1 MPIETVPEHD
11 IRYHLVA
18 FDAKGRERPE
28 EGGPYS
34 RAVLREAATSEPTDV
49 FLFSHGWNGDVPDAR
64 RQYGRWLA
72 AMASCGDDIAA
83 AAAMPGGFRPLLVGL
98 HWPSKA
104 WGDEQLGGASFLVEA
119 TGEGT
124 DGDDAGDDARDDVQA
139 LVSDLAAQLHDTPA
153 TRQAI
158 RTIVQSALVDAAPAT
173 LPSEVRKAYQV
184 IDADTGTGQEGAG
197 AAPGDDRE
205 PFDAEATYQAC
216 QQEEIV
222 SFGEVSLGGILAPL
236 RVLTFWQMKRRARDF
251 GESGAS
257 TLLRSLQEAAPAA
270 RFHLMG
276 HRVGGHRGPA
286 RPGRPAAGP
295 HARAGAGRDVAVV
308 VLLEHPGLFRPA
320 RVLPPDRGR
329 RHGGRARCGHD
340 VRPRPCGARVLPDRR
355 QRARP
360 GRIRGPRRPA
370 DLRRDRHLRHPRS
383 RDRDRRRTDARGR
396 RGVRAA
402 ATGRPQPSRGR
413 GHRDQRGH
421 HGCPQRHLSW
431 RGRARGVAGGGGHL
445 RRCRP
450 RWRGFPT
457 ICGSLGSGSA
467 HEVRT
472 IRARLR

>member
-72 AMASCGDDIAA
+72 AMASCGEDIAA

-197 AAPGDDRE
+197 AARGISARAAPQPCSGACRR
-205 PFDAEATYQAC
+205 PRRPLASTSWATA
-216 QQEEIV
+216 
-222 SFGEVSLGGILAPL
+222 SAASSRRRPS
-236 RVLTFWQMKRRARDF
+236 RARA
-251 GESGAS
+251 SGPPGGRS
-257 TLLRSLQEAAPAA
+257 TRS
-270 RFHLMG
+270 RWC
-276 HRVGGHRGPA
+276 
-286 RPGRPAAGP
+286 
-295 HARAGAGRDVAVV
+295 
-308 VLLEHPGLFRPA
+308 
-320 RVLPPDRGR
+320 
-329 RHGGRARCGHD
+329 RARC
-340 VRPRPCGARVLPDRR
+340 RCGRSARAS
-355 QRARP
+355 RAVPTCP
-360 GRIRGPRRPA
+360 GTSTRSWPAAWWTGP
-370 DLRRDRHLRHPRS
+370 LWSRHP
-383 RDRDRRRTDARGR
+383 
-396 RGVRAA
+396 
-402 ATGRPQPSRGR
+402 
-413 GHRDQRGH
+413 
-421 HGCPQRHLSW
+421 SW